1 MQTMD
6 PRICVT
12 LVSILL
18 LALAVHTSLATST
31 TTPQARRCYVC
42 GEGADAPF
50 RAALAQAADEQA
62 ASSSRHPRPLGS
74 LPNIVTTCEDF
85 ERDRNELD
93 KYVLECP
100 PAYTSCLTQV
110 DGDMEVRT
118 CGENLPIND
127 CKSANKIDYC
137 YCSVD
142 LCNSLKRTQI
152 RREIE
157 DSQMGGGLSEHLRQ
171 HHNSDDEDLTE
182 SSGME
187 DSHEKHRTMGSSHR
201 VNQNGSQQNHR
212 PGGGSSSNSDDKS
225 YETTQVVMT
234 LKPISSSS
242 SGSGSDRRNT
252 TSTGSNSS
260 AKSGSSSSWRWSL
273 VGFSTTTTR
282 NGGWVALVLIGA
294 SMWRFAVSSKGF
306 C

>member
-1 MQTMD
+1 MFTMKL
-6 PRICVT
+6 RICVT

-18 LALAVHTSLATST
+18 LALAVDPSLA

-50 RAALAQAADEQA
+50 RLSLAQAADES
-62 ASSSRHPRPLGS
+62 SSSRHPRPLGS

-110 DGDMEVRT
+110 DGDVEVRT

-157 DSQMGGGLSEHLRQ
+157 DSQMGGLSEHLRQ

-187 DSHEKHRTMGSSHR
+187 DSHEKHRTISRNDNSNNHR
-201 VNQNGSQQNHR
+201 VNQNGSNNNHHH
-212 PGGGSSSNSDDKS
+212 SNDKS

-234 LKPISSSS
+234 LKPISGSSERRNSSS
-242 SGSGSDRRNT
+242 EGGAD
-252 TSTGSNSS
+252 SS
-260 AKSGSSSSWRWSL
+260 AKSGSNSRWL
-273 VGFSTTTTR
+273 VGFSSTR
-282 NGGWVALVLIGA
+282 NGWVALVLIGA
-294 SMWRFAVSSKGF
+294 SMWRFAQ
-306 C
+306 

>member
-1 MQTMD
+1 MPLEMQRTNL
-6 PRICVT
+6 RISVM
-12 LVSILL
+12 LMSILL
-18 LALAVHTSLATST
+18 LALTVDSSLATT
-31 TTPQARRCYVC
+31 AQARRCYVC

-50 RAALAQAADEQA
+50 RAALAQAADE
-62 ASSSRHPRPLGS
+62 SSVSRHPRPVGS

-157 DSQMGGGLSEHLRQ
+157 DSQLGGLSEHLRQ
-171 HHNSDDEDLTE
+171 QHNSDDEDLTE

-187 DSHEKHRTMGSSHR
+187 DSQEKHRTIIGGHNTHR
-201 VNQNGSQQNHR
+201 TIQNGSNNHNR
-212 PGGGSSSNSDDKS
+212 HSDNR

-234 LKPISSSS
+234 LKPISTPGSSE
-242 SGSGSDRRNT
+242 RRN
-252 TSTGSNSS
+252 SSNEGDSS
-260 AKSGSSSSWRWSL
+260 VKSGSSSRWIG
-273 VGFSTTTTR
+273 GFSIAI
-282 NGGWVALVLIGA
+282 NGWIALVLIGA
-294 SMWRFAVSSKGF
+294 SMWRFVSSKGF
-306 C
+306 VKLV